1 MSTAKAKILIVEDEA
16 FVAMDMAGALED
28 HGFEIAGIAM
38 NVKQALDLIDEC
50 RPSAAVLDVNL
61 GKEVVWPV
69 ARQLKQLQVP
79 IIFSTADLAH
89 GELHDEFAS
98 APKIEKPLLVNRLIG
113 EIARLA
119 HPSTFS
125 LQAQA

>member
-1 MSTAKAKILIVEDEA
+1 MSNAKAKILIVEDEA
-16 FVAMDMAGALED
+16 FVAMDIADALED
-28 HGFEIAGIAM
+28 HGFELAGIAM

-61 GKEVVWPV
+61 GKEFVWPV

-89 GELHDEFAS
+89 GELHDEFVS
-98 APKIEKPLLVNRLIG
+98 EPKIEKPLIVDRLIG
-113 EIARLA
+113 EIASLA
-119 HPSTFS
+119 WPSTLS